1 MIQADDLLKVYYDPI
16 TEYKVAALR
25 GLSLDIKEGQLVSI
39 IGPSGSGK
47 TTLINILAGLDVPT
61 GGRVIVKGQQLDKM
75 TERERREF
83 RYYNIGLINQFI
95 SQNLFPRLTVIENL
109 MIPKRMFC
117 LPHETAK
124 KEVEELLELL
134 RLKHIAKN
142 NVEKISGGEA
152 IRLSLGVA
160 LAKNPDILLCDEP
173 TGQLD
178 NMHTKEVVE
187 TIKDVNI
194 TMGKTILVVT
204 HDIRFRTV
212 FERSFI
218 IRDGRL
224 AGISVDINR
233 NQLEFLME
241 SSEMKRSYVDPSNF
255 ARIPD
260 EIKRSL
266 GIKDTVEYDLHPSK
280 KIGLIWNP
288 DLITRED
295 IFHILN
301 NPEEEYEE
309 TVDQISY
316 EDVEPILSRSFV
328 PPEKEEP
335 IIKISNLKKG
345 YPSPAGYNLVL
356 KGINLSINKGDFVFI
371 SGPSGVGKTTLF
383 NCISGL
389 DKIDDG
395 HVEIMGFDIKN
406 QPEPLISDF
415 RLKHISYITQH
426 NNLFEPLLVEDNLF
440 LPYLFLGEKI
450 DIDYAK
456 KIMKECFIDHKIK
469 SYPDEL
475 SAGEKQRAALAT
487 SLARKTSILIA
498 DEPTANLNSE
508 LARSIINLFMD
519 ISKLEQKTVIIC
531 SHDLSLLRPG
541 FRHIRLSD
549 GQIAEDYRVT
559 KEQLQEIITEY
570 LSIQKNKKNES
581 IT

>member
-1 MIQADDLLKVYYDPI
+1 MIQADDLLKVYYDPV

-25 GLSLDIKEGQLVSI
+25 GLSLNIKEGQLVSI

-61 GGRVIVKGQQLDKM
+61 GGRVIIKGQQLDKM

-95 SQNLFPRLTVIENL
+95 SQNLFPRLTVMDNL

-194 TMGKTILVVT
+194 TMGKTILV
-204 HDIRFRTV
+204 
-212 FERSFI
+212 
-218 IRDGRL
+218 
-224 AGISVDINR
+224 
-233 NQLEFLME
+233 
-241 SSEMKRSYVDPSNF
+241 F

-295 IFHILN
+295 IYHILN

-316 EDVEPILSRSFV
+316 EDVEPILARSFV

-356 KGINLSINKGDFVFI
+356 KGINLTINKGDFVFI

-383 NCISGL
+383 NCIS
-389 DKIDDG
+389 
-395 HVEIMGFDIKN
+395 
-406 QPEPLISDF
+406 
-415 RLKHISYITQH
+415 
-426 NNLFEPLLVEDNLF
+426 
-440 LPYLFLGEKI
+440 
-450 DIDYAK
+450 
-456 KIMKECFIDHKIK
+456 
-469 SYPDEL
+469 
-475 SAGEKQRAALAT
+475 
-487 SLARKTSILIA
+487 
-498 DEPTANLNSE
+498 
-508 LARSIINLFMD
+508 
-519 ISKLEQKTVIIC
+519 
-531 SHDLSLLRPG
+531 
-541 FRHIRLSD
+541 
-549 GQIAEDYRVT
+549 
-559 KEQLQEIITEY
+559 
-570 LSIQKNKKNES
+570 
-581 IT
+581 